1 MRFNK
6 PITVEGITY
15 PVYFST
21 QSNAMKDA
29 YEYFKSKMIQKFT
42 IISFLLS
49 KHAGYCYVV
58 QDSKGNALALG
69 A

>member
-1 MRFNK
+1 MRFNQ
-6 PITVEGITY
+6 PITVEGIAY

-21 QSNAMKDA
+21 QSSAMKAA
-29 YEYFKSKMIQKFT
+29 YEHFMNRMIQKFT
-42 IISFLLS
+42 IISFLWS
-49 KHAGYCYVV
+49 EHAGYGYVV

>member
-1 MRFNK
+1 MRIAQ

-21 QSNAMKDA
+21 QSNAMKA
-29 YEYFKSKMIQKFT
+29 AFNHFKDKMIQKFI
-42 IISFLLS
+42 IISFLWN
-49 KHAGYCYVV
+49 KQAGYRYVV